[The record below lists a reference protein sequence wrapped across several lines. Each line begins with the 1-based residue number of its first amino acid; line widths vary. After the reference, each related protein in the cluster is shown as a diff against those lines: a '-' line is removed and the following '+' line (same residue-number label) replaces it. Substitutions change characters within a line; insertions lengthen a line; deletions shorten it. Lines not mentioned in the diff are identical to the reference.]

1 MLKAVRFDEQ
11 DHKEILDYIANY
23 KDVKGKRNES
33 EAMRFLMQ
41 KGLESL
47 LQPKEV
53 VASTPAID
61 VNEIKAD
68 LFAQIMAALPLQTH
82 PNNPNA
88 WAGSHN
94 EPVIEQPQFSHAEI
108 LKEAEKL
115 EQELSSKPKTIPV
128 PKIDNSNPLLANL
141 LGNIN
146 RG

>member
-11 DHKEILDYIANY
+11 DHKEILDYIVNY

-47 LQPKEV
+47 FIKEEPTP
-53 VASTPAID
+53 TPAID
-61 VNEIKAD
+61 VEAIKAD
-68 LFAQIMAALPLQTH
+68 LFAQIMAALPHQ
-82 PNNPNA
+82 PVYSPPVQ
-88 WAGSHN
+88 
-94 EPVIEQPQFSHAEI
+94 EPVYRVAQVEEPKRNHIETVQEVE
-108 LKEAEKL
+108 KEMEKPTPPP
-115 EQELSSKPKTIPV
+115 KPKASPPSVDT
-128 PKIDNSNPLLANL
+128 SNPLLANL